1 MWWPD
6 SVFSTDASG
15 NLGFGGLFE
24 SEWFSVPWTEAQRSW
39 SIETQELYPIVVAS
53 QVWGKRWSSS
63 RILIKCDNLSVVN
76 CVNKGYSKV
85 PIMGD
90 LLRVF
95 MYNSMR
101 YNFLF
106 RAEHVPGVDNKLADL
121 LSRLLPQEFRR
132 RATWADP
139 EPVPLPPCPLLLSE
153 EVFNVTW

>member
-6 SVFSTDASG
+6 SVFSTDAAGS
-15 NLGFGGLFE
+15 LGFGGLFE
-24 SEWFSVPWTEAQRSW
+24 SEWFLAPWSEAQRSW

-95 MYNSMR
+95 MYNATR
-101 YNFLF
+101 HNFLF
-106 RAEHVPGVDNKLADL
+106 RA
-121 LSRLLPQEFRR
+121 
-132 RATWADP
+132 
-139 EPVPLPPCPLLLSE
+139 
-153 EVFNVTW
+153 

>member
-76 CVNKGYSKV
+76 CVNKRYYKV
-85 PIMGD
+85 LIMGD

-132 RATWADP
+132 LATWTDP
-139 EPVPLPPCPLLLSE
+139 EPVPLPRCPLLLSE